1 MMQKQIA
8 FEEKTK
14 EEHSPLSLMDISP
27 TWARRF
33 EKQQQQLPIPLSF
46 TWLRWYFEIVAP
58 SKCVVGE
65 AYGFSSS
72 YTYNCSE
79 CGKIGSMFSLHF
91 AIRSYKKLE
100 QDKLRFIKHWND
112 KHIHIDRRQDNY

>member
-1 MMQKQIA
+1 MVQKQFA
-8 FEEKTK
+8 FEEKIK

-27 TWARRF
+27 IWARRF
-33 EKQQQQLPIPLSF
+33 EGQQHQLPIPLSF
-46 TWLRWYFEIVAP
+46 MWLRWYFEIVTP

-79 CGKIGSMFSLHF
+79 CGNIGFMFSLHF
-91 AIRSYKKLE
+91 AICSYKKLE

-112 KHIHIDRRQDNY
+112 KHIHRSSSG